1 VHITNGEVTLN
12 QEYLQSILDYNK
24 DTGVF
29 TWKHRDDVR
38 PEWNTKFAGK
48 EAGGINNMGYLTISI
63 KNKKYLCHRIAMTYC
78 YGVMP
83 EQVDHINGNRADNR
97 LVNLRSV
104 NNYINSRNQKLR
116 ATNTSGHNGVYWCKR
131 RNLWYVRVGVNGVN
145 IHGGYFLDIEDAVSN
160 RDLLDIK
167 HGYHNLHGT
176 KKGA

>member
-1 VHITNGEVTLN
+1 MLN
-12 QEYLQSILDYNK
+12 QEYLQSILNYNK
-24 DTGVF
+24 DNGVF

-48 EAGGINNMGYLTISI
+48 EAGGVRASGYITFGINKVRRYA
-63 KNKKYLCHRIAMTYC
+63 HRIAILYS
-78 YGVMP
+78 YGYTP

-97 LVNLRSV
+97 LANLRSA

-116 ATNTSGHNGVYWCKR
+116 ATNTSGYNGVYWCKR
-131 RNLWYVRVGVNGVN
+131 RGLWYVRVGVNGVN
-145 IHGGYFLDIEDAVSN
+145 IHGGYFVDIKDAISN

-167 HGYHNLHGT
+167 HGYHKLHGT